1 MNWAKEHL
9 EKEIP
14 IKDVFQQNEILDVIG
29 ITKGKGF
36 KGQLDT
42 CANTTFLLTALSVI
56 TRCDQP
62 MAYKEAS
69 SENPQGAA

>member
-14 IKDVFQQNEILDVIG
+14 IKHVFEQNEILDVIG

-36 KGQLDT
+36 KGQLDI
-42 CANTTFLLTALSVI
+42 CAHI
-56 TRCDQP
+56 ICC
-62 MAYKEAS
+62 
-69 SENPQGAA
+69 